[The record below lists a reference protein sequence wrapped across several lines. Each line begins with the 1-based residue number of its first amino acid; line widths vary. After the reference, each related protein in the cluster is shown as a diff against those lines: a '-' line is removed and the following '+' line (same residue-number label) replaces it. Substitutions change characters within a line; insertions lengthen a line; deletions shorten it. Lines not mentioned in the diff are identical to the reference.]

1 MVYSGLWLEQLDP
14 MERMQS
20 NMWCWRKT
28 ALSLGNQPSSSIWG
42 STLQRGQD
50 WDWYMQHWT
59 VLWSVHDWHPPLS
72 FRLLWHLVLLVVL
85 WSCWKKC
92 WVDIAAVY
100 LKVQGSHGPLGQ
112 SVQWPV
118 EEVTD
123 PEHEDLSEFMAPH
136 SSSVP
141 VTCSPVVQHT
151 LIHPSSVPAYLY
163 LGCRGEIIEIFHDN
177 NYYHKILMKIADCIV
192 VLKLGFCSGN

>member
-85 WSCWKKC
+85 WSCWKSWHSC
-92 WVDIAAVY
+92 GLSEGTREPWTPWSECSVTCGGGYRSRTRGPVRVHGTAQQFSACNLQPCGTTHAYTSIFCTCLSVFG
-100 LKVQGSHGPLGQ
+100 VQGG
-112 SVQWPV
+112 
-118 EEVTD
+118 
-123 PEHEDLSEFMAPH
+123 
-136 SSSVP
+136 
-141 VTCSPVVQHT
+141 
-151 LIHPSSVPAYLY
+151 
-163 LGCRGEIIEIFHDN
+163 N
-177 NYYHKILMKIADCIV
+177 NRNI
-192 VLKLGFCSGN
+192 SW